1 MIFFIYLGVSEDYP
15 VAGSTEPSAATP
27 AAGSVVTPHHQYREV
42 IAGGMVRT
50 TRQMYTCNSPFLL
63 QKSEQPSPTDM
74 SARHNS
80 NTPRVW

>member
-1 MIFFIYLGVSEDYP
+1 MSEDYP
-15 VAGSTEPSAATP
+15 VADSAQPLAATP
-27 AAGSVVTPHHQYREV
+27 AVGSAVTPHHQYSEV